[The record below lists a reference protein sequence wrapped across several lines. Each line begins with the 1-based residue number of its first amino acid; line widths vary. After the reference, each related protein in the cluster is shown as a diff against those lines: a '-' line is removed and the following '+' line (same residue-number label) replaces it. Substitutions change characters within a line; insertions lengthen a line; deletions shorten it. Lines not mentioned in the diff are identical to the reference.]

1 MPIASPAW
9 EKIKSSLLHRREEML
24 KLLDLERHW
33 PVRGETGQPARLK
46 KLIRE
51 KEAII
56 CRLEKLAEGFEL
68 PARDLVPWLAQ
79 FPPAERAEIA
89 ASLEMLRE
97 LTILALDWHQQHAG
111 PLSLQAEELA
121 EILKGANQEKAVMHA
136 LRETPWHPL
145 GLNLAR

>member
-1 MPIASPAW
+1 
-9 EKIKSSLLHRREEML
+9 ML

-33 PVRGETGQPARLK
+33 PIQSEMGSPAKLK
-46 KLIRE
+46 KLTRE

-56 CRLEKLAEGFEL
+56 CRLEKLAAGSEL
-68 PARDLVPWLAQ
+68 PARDFTPWLAQ

-97 LTILALDWHQQHAG
+97 LTILALDWHQRHAG
-111 PLSLQAEELA
+111 PLRLQAEELA

-136 LRETPWHPL
+136 LREKPLRPL